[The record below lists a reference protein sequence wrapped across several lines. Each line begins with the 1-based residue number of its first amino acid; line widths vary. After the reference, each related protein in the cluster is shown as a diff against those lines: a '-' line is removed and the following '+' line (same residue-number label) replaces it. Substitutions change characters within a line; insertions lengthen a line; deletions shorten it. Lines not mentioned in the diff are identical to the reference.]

1 MHWTEQYLC
10 PLVERDK
17 FKWNKVG
24 NILKDFFEV
33 MIHALSFHKQPEK
46 PLKELPELK
55 DDNIELSYT
64 VCKEFYKDANDRLDK
79 LEDKAMKLV
88 SYISALFAFISFAF
102 INTQFIATKII
113 LMTSIIFL
121 ILAIII
127 SFRCVNVKG
136 RQALFIPD
144 VYNFEGDV
152 PEENFSKKN
161 ISKKLLNHA
170 IYNQNIADN
179 TADILRAARYAL
191 AVSIII
197 SLIGFFIGL
206 NSYLNTSTK
215 INKVNIENQIE
226 LTNIEND
233 LKKTNKSIDELN
245 DNVKNLDDSHKLQDE
260 INELKEE
267 LKTVKNEYNELS
279 NKLDNAN

>member
-1 MHWTEQYLC
+1 MSFV
-10 PLVERDK
+10 VERDK

-24 NILKDFFEV
+24 NMLKDFFEV
-33 MIHALSFHKQPEK
+33 MIHALSFHKQPGE

-55 DDNIELSYT
+55 DNNIELSYT

-79 LEDKAMKLV
+79 LEDKAMKLL

-113 LMTSIIFL
+113 LMISIIFL

-144 VYNFEGDV
+144 VYNFEGNV

-161 ISKKLLNHA
+161 ISKKLLNHT

-206 NSYLNTSTK
+206 NSYLNTSPK
-215 INKVNIENQIE
+215 VSKVNIENQIE

-233 LKKTNKSIDELN
+233 LERTNKTIDELN

-279 NKLDNAN
+279 NKLDNEN